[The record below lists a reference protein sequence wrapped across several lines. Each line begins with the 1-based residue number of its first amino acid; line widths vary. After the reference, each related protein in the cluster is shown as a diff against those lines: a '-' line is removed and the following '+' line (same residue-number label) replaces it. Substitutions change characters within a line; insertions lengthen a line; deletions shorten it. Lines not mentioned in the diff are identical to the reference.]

1 MLRIYHSP
9 SRGGEREAKIISMTK
24 KETKNNI
31 RYKTPSFV
39 HHRIPAESIKPTK
52 ECGSNEYYDSCGG
65 QDCEPTCQEPDRVCR
80 SRACFGPAYCACK
93 KGFYRNKDG
102 ECVSEDDCEYD
113 NMEIITFP
121 PETTKGP
128 KNCGVHEYYDYCGN
142 ECEPTCEEPVKMCGR
157 ICNPGACA
165 CDTGYFRNKAG
176 KCVTEDECQD
186 DFMEIITFP
195 PDAITT
201 PMSCPTN
208 ETYNSCGNI
217 CELKCED
224 IYEEE
229 ERVRCSQEDD
239 DFFEL

>member
-1 MLRIYHSP
+1 MRALY
-9 SRGGEREAKIISMTK
+9 
-24 KETKNNI
+24 
-31 RYKTPSFV
+31 
-39 HHRIPAESIKPTK
+39 RIPVWLFFIWQCNGKSIKPTK

-142 ECEPTCEEPVKMCGR
+142 ECEPTCEEPVKVR
-157 ICNPGACA
+157 QP
-165 CDTGYFRNKAG
+165 YE
-176 KCVTEDECQD
+176 TEEK
-186 DFMEIITFP
+186 TLTSLKV
-195 PDAITT
+195 DASVCIQ
-201 PMSCPTN
+201 SN
-208 ETYNSCGNI
+208 
-217 CELKCED
+217 
-224 IYEEE
+224 
-229 ERVRCSQEDD
+229 
-239 DFFEL
+239 